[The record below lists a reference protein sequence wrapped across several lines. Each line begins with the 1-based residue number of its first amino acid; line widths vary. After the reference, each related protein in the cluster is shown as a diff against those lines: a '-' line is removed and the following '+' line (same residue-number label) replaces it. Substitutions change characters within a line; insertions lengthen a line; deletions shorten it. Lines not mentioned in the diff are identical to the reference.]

1 MVIARIEKGMVVCMS
16 NEKTWKDYIDYLI
29 SWAKY
34 HEDISF
40 IGMSPASYCEWRT
53 NECIAKYGYE
63 NSIEQE

>member
-1 MVIARIEKGMVVCMS
+1 MS